1 MASATGI
8 PAHPTAVDPRERG
21 FGDDEPLL
29 GQPGDASQ
37 QEGWPLWFNLGLG
50 TAVITQVAIF
60 LLVIHVWASIFFQPL
75 MLFTAHPTTNTAGLL
90 FLVESI
96 LIVQPTH
103 TPTQKKNGTVVHLI
117 LNATAFALFL
127 SGLIVI
133 EVNKVRAGNA
143 HFYSPHAILGL
154 ITYILI
160 FLQVIVGFTQY
171 YTPQIYGGVDNA
183 KAIYKYHRLS
193 GYVILVVILMTVSAS
208 AWTTFNIQAIHIK
221 NWALIITS
229 VLILVG
235 IWPRVR
241 LQKFGIRKRIQI

>member
-1 MASATGI
+1 
-8 PAHPTAVDPRERG
+8 
-21 FGDDEPLL
+21 
-29 GQPGDASQ
+29 
-37 QEGWPLWFNLGLG
+37 
-50 TAVITQVAIF
+50 
-60 LLVIHVWASIFFQPL
+60 
-75 MLFTAHPTTNTAGLL
+75 MLFTAHPTINTAGLL

-103 TPTQKKNGTVVHLI
+103 TPTQKKNGTVVHFI

-133 EVNKVRAGNA
+133 EVNKVRAGISPLFFSFPSSLLMKQTLNSQITTGNA

-154 ITYILI
+154 ITYIFI

-171 YTPQIYGGVDNA
+171 YTPQIYGGIENA

-193 GYVILVVILMTVSAS
+193 GYFILFVILMTVCAS
-208 AWTTFNIQAIHIK
+208 AWTTLNVQAIHIK

-235 IWPRVR
+235 IWPRIK